1 MKKEFNKTKFKDFP
15 EKLKKRVLEIREQ
28 QYGLNNLVKRN
39 IENHSLVCL
48 FRFRLTEEGHDY
60 WNVVYQSN
68 NFNDFLDE
76 KPKDRYLSINTV
88 QSADGSIF
96 KIGDTIKIFNKSS
109 SNYGKTFTIKRF
121 RWNKEK
127 TNICAV
133 TSIHTFGIRLD
144 WIEHYVEKKP
154 DFILPK
160 KWFVKRCKNNYKI
173 INEYFS
179 QIVKP
184 APGPYLINGPIG
196 LTESKSNYRSHYDN
210 GYFIRNNYQEIT
222 FEQFKQYVLFDGFKI
237 GDCFDKQKSFI
248 GTGGICKVNKK
259 QIIDLQYIDGQS
271 IAFYKYVDINYSDS
285 GCRILTKNIVK

>member
-28 QYGLNNLVKRN
+28 QYRVNHLVKRN

-48 FRFRLTEEGHDY
+48 FRFGLTEEGHDY

-76 KPKDRYLSINTV
+76 KIKDRYLSINIV
-88 QSADGSIF
+88 QSVDGSIF
-96 KIGDTIKIFNKSS
+96 KIGDTVKVFNKSS
-109 SNYGKTFTIKRF
+109 PNYGKTFTIKRF

-133 TSIHTFGIRLD
+133 TSTHTFGIRLD

-160 KWFVKRCKNNYKI
+160 KWFIQRNFTNYKI
-173 INEYFS
+173 INEYFLKT
-179 QIVKP
+179 VKSLNS
-184 APGPYLINGPIG
+184 PYLTYGPIG
-196 LTESKSNYRSHYDN
+196 LTELKNDYVSSYSNS
-210 GYFIRNNYQEIT
+210 YFIRNNYEEIT

-237 GDCFDKQKSFI
+237 GDCFHKQKPLSGEI
-248 GTGGICKVNKK
+248 IKVNKK
-259 QIIDLQYIDGQS
+259 QIIDLQYINGQS
-271 IAFYKYVDINYSDS
+271 VAFYKYVDTNYSDS
-285 GCRILTKNIVK
+285 FCRILIKNIIK